1 MTHGFIHLIIPLCG
15 KPFTKERR
23 TKSKGVFFMPT
34 ATKAA
39 GAKKADAAKKSSATR
54 TRRASNVAYIF
65 FNCDAEKSQESMNIF
80 YNHEIYRDTQASRK
94 ALWQKIKAEQDAERI
109 HISEDDLTSVRT
121 AILENDP
128 AEASQYMRFGAIEVV
143 ACH

>member
-1 MTHGFIHLIIPLCG
+1 
-15 KPFTKERR
+15 
-23 TKSKGVFFMPT
+23 MPT
-34 ATKAA
+34 AAKSS
-39 GAKKADAAKKSSATR
+39 GARKTAVPKKSSTPSR

-65 FNCDAEKSQESMNIF
+65 FNCDAEKSRESMNIF

-109 HISEDDLTSVRT
+109 QIAEDDLTSVRA
-121 AILENDP
+121 AILDSDP
-128 AEASQYMRFGAIEVV
+128 AEASRYIRFGVIETV